1 MKILF
6 LTLRTFSATGG
17 IEKVCRIM
25 GKALYE
31 ESLENNGLVKICSM
45 YDKQEDA
52 FDNPYF
58 PAENF
63 RGFGI
68 NKLRFIKETVHSGFK
83 YDQVI
88 LSHINLLPVGWLI
101 KKLSPGTTIILLA
114 HGIEIWYPLNPYK
127 KRMLRTCDKVIAVS
141 NYTREQISTVHGIPR
156 SKIAVLNNCL
166 DPFLPLPSGRKK
178 DKELL
183 RKYGFSESDTILMSL
198 TRLASR
204 ERYKGYDKVIEA
216 IATMQARYPGI
227 KYFIAGRYDSR
238 EKAFVE
244 DLVKKAGMENRV
256 VMPGF
261 IPEEELK
268 AHFAMSDIYVMPSR
282 KEGFGI
288 VFIEAMY
295 YGLPVIAGN
304 IDGSVD
310 ALLNGQLGQL
320 VDPDSVEDIKDAIA
334 NIMED
339 KTSFTPSR
347 KVLTDHFSYEA
358 YKWKLE
364 GILSLTP
371 NPSPEGEGDRKPYRG
386 VYSDP
391 GEASLSKGNLNR

>member
-1 MKILF
+1 
-6 LTLRTFSATGG
+6 
-17 IEKVCRIM
+17 M

-31 ESLENNGLVKICSM
+31 ESLQHDGLVTVCSM
-45 YDKQEDA
+45 YDQQEDA
-52 FDNPYF
+52 FNNPYF
-58 PAENF
+58 PSENF

-68 NKLRFIKETVHSGFK
+68 NKPRFIKETVQAAFK

-101 KKLSPGTTIILLA
+101 RKLSPGTKLILLA
-114 HGIEIWYPLNPYK
+114 HGIEIWYPLNRYK
-127 KRMLRTCDKVIAVS
+127 KRMLRVCDKVIAVS
-141 NYTREQISTVHGIPR
+141 NYTRDQVSEVHGVPG
-156 SKIAVLNNCL
+156 SKISVLNNCL
-166 DPFLPLPSGRKK
+166 DPFLPLPSEHKK

-216 IATMQARYPGI
+216 IASMGESYPGI
-227 KYFIAGRYDSR
+227 KYIIAGRYDSR

-244 DLVKKAGMENRV
+244 DLVKKLGMENRV
-256 VMPGF
+256 VIPGF

-268 AHFAMSDIYVMPSR
+268 AHFAMSDVYVMPSR

-310 ALLNGQLGQL
+310 ALLNGKLGQL
-320 VDPDSVEDIKDAIA
+320 VDPDSVEEIKEAIA
-334 NIMED
+334 NIIED
-339 KTSFTPSR
+339 NSSLTPSR
-347 KVLTDHFSYEA
+347 KLLTGSFGYEA
-358 YKWKLE
+358 YKRKLE
-364 GILSLTP
+364 HILSRTP
-371 NPSPEGEGDRKPYRG
+371 DRSSERERDRK
-386 VYSDP
+386 
-391 GEASLSKGNLNR
+391 ALSGCLP